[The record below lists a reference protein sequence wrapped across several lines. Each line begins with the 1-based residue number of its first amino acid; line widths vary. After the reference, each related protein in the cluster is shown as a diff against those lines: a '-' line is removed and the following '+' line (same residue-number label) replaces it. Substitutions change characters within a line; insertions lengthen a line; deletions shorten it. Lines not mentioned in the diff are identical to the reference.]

1 MWLDQ
6 WSSFFDVDKTLEEM
20 DRMLS
25 GIGRPLEIRSVPR
38 GTFPAIN
45 LYDQGEAMVMVAET
59 PGLKAEDLDLTV
71 LHDTVTLKGHRDQQE
86 ADGSRY
92 YRRER
97 GLGEFARTI
106 TLPDPINPEKVQA
119 EYTDGVLTVRM
130 GKAEET
136 KPKKVE
142 IRA

>member
-59 PGLKAEDLDLTV
+59 PGLKAEDLDVTV

-86 ADGSRY
+86 AEGSRY

>member
-6 WSSFFDVDKTLEEM
+6 WSPFFDVDKTLEEV

-25 GIGRPLEIRSVPR
+25 SLGRPLEIRSVPR

-45 LYDQGEAMVMVAET
+45 LYDQGGAMVMVAEI

-71 LHDTVTLKGHRDQQE
+71 LNDTVTLKGHRSQE
-86 ADGSRY
+86 VADGTRT

-97 GLGEFARTI
+97 GSGEFARTV
-106 TLPDPINPEKVQA
+106 TLPDPINPDKVQA
-119 EYTDGVLTVRM
+119 EYADGVLTVRM
-130 GKAEET
+130 DKAEET
-136 KPKKVE
+136 RPKRVE
-142 IRA
+142 IKA

>member
-6 WSSFFDVDKTLEEM
+6 WSSFFDVDKTLGEM

-25 GIGRPLEIRSVPR
+25 SMGRPLEIRSVPR

-45 LYDQGEAMVMVAET
+45 LYDQGESMVMVAET

-71 LHDTVTLKGHRDQQE
+71 LHDTVTLKGSRNQEE
-86 ADGSRY
+86 ADGGRY

-97 GLGEFARTI
+97 GLGEFARTV
-106 TLPDPINPEKVQA
+106 TLPGPINPERVQA
-119 EYTDGVLTVRM
+119 EYADGVLTVRM
-130 GKAEET
+130 TKAAET

-142 IRA
+142 IKA

>member
-38 GTFPAIN
+38 GTLPAIN

-59 PGLKAEDLDLTV
+59 PGLKAEDLDVTV

-86 ADGSRY
+86 AEGSRY

-119 EYTDGVLTVRM
+119 DYADGVLTVRM
-130 GKAEET
+130 GKAEEI

-142 IRA
+142 IKA

>member
-25 GIGRPLEIRSVPR
+25 RMGRPLEIRSVPR

-45 LYDQGEAMVMVAET
+45 LYSQGDATVMVAET

-71 LHDTVTLKGHRDQQE
+71 LHDTVTLKGRRDQEE
-86 ADGSRY
+86 ADGGRY

-97 GLGEFARTI
+97 GFGEFARTI
-106 TLPDPINPEKVQA
+106 TLPGPIDPEKVQA
-119 EYTDGVLTVRM
+119 AYADGVLTVRM
-130 GKAEET
+130 QKAEET
-136 KPKKVE
+136 KCKKVE
-142 IRA
+142 IKA

>member
-25 GIGRPLEIRSVPR
+25 GMGRPLEIRSVPR

-71 LHDTVTLKGHRDQQE
+71 LNDTVTLKGRRDQEE

-119 EYTDGVLTVRM
+119 EYADGVLTVRM
-130 GKAEET
+130 GKAEEI

>member
-25 GIGRPLEIRSVPR
+25 GMGRPLEIRSVPR

-71 LHDTVTLKGHRDQQE
+71 LHDTVTIKGSRRQEE
-86 ADGSRY
+86 ADGGRY

-97 GLGEFARTI
+97 GFGEFARTV
-106 TLPDPINPEKVQA
+106 TLPGPIDPETVQA
-119 EYTDGVLTVRM
+119 EYTDGVLSVRM
-130 GKAEET
+130 AKAEET

-142 IRA
+142 IKA

>member
-6 WSSFFDVDKTLEEM
+6 WSSFFDLDKTLEEM

-25 GIGRPLEIRSVPR
+25 GMGRPLEIRSVPR

-86 ADGSRY
+86 AEGSRY

-106 TLPDPINPEKVQA
+106 TLPGPINPEKVQA

-130 GKAEET
+130 AKAEET